1 MFYVIGKIVCFRTIC
16 NNETTQSTSML
27 TCIGTGSLEC
37 VPVTEQAAVELGA
50 IDQARRESYP
60 ESSRV
65 PVREVVLPCVTG
77 TEEVVLPC
85 VTGTLQEQRRSPLQ
99 CWHLHHQFRHN
110 TNSFQNFVFTSPILI
125 LFFRMP
131 LPSVSSLVR
140 GFL

>member
-77 TEEVVLPC
+77 T
-85 VTGTLQEQRRSPLQ
+85 LQEQRRSPLQ

-110 TNSFQNFVFTSPILI
+110 TNSFQNFVFTCPHSH
-125 LFFRMP
+125 
-131 LPSVSSLVR
+131 SV
-140 GFL
+140 F